1 MKCAR
6 KKNGQIIICPNEEF
20 LWIGDRNLDFR
31 GEAEMPVYEYEA
43 RDKTGQLRR
52 GILVAV
58 DPADATKRLR
68 EQDLIAVKLKEQRP
82 PSPLALFR
90 IPSKPLAVFFRHLYN
105 TYRSGI
111 PLTESLELFAQ
122 TERSPL
128 KSVAAHAA
136 RRVGEGIPLSQALRE
151 TGYDFPLFV
160 LPLLESGERSGRLEQ
175 VFGHLA
181 EHFER
186 EAEFEQDFKRGT
198 IFAKA
203 YMGCSILAMLLVL
216 SIAASFGSDSPAVAT
231 IKNGLKVLAAL
242 IGLWLLWRILSMTK
256 WTAKYTDWV
265 LMHLPIISAPFQK
278 LMAAR
283 FARTMALLYASGL
296 PPDASLELAAQSTG
310 NPFIIS
316 AAERLK
322 LNLQRGE
329 KFSSVVGQM
338 PFMPPLVVQML
349 ATGEKSGNLDESMT
363 KAAEFLESEAK
374 TGFKTLPIVAGF
386 ALYGFMILLLVYLIL
401 QLAGTVASFYQ
412 GIVSQ

>member
-1 MKCAR
+1 
-6 KKNGQIIICPNEEF
+6 
-20 LWIGDRNLDFR
+20 
-31 GEAEMPVYEYEA
+31 MPVYEYEA

-52 GILVAV
+52 GVVVAI

-68 EQDLIAVKLKEQRP
+68 DQELIAVKLKEQKTISTFVPFRVP
-82 PSPLALFR
+82 P
-90 IPSKPLAVFFRHLYN
+90 KPLAVFFRHLYN

-111 PLTESLELFAQ
+111 PLDESLELFAK

-128 KSVAAHAA
+128 KSVAAYTA
-136 RRVGEGIPLSQALRE
+136 RRISEGVPLSQALRE

-160 LPLLESGERSGRLEQ
+160 LPLLETGERSGRLEQ
-175 VFGHLA
+175 ILAHLA

-203 YMGCSILAMLLVL
+203 YMGCAILAMLFILC
-216 SIAASFGSDSPAVAT
+216 IASSLGAGSHIVDTVKS
-231 IKNGLKVLAAL
+231 GLKILAVL
-242 IGLWLLWRILSMTK
+242 IGLWLIWKILSMTK
-256 WTAKYTDWV
+256 WTARYIDLV
-265 LMHLPIISAPFQK
+265 LMHLPIVSIPFQK

-296 PPDASLELAAQSTG
+296 PPDVSLELAAQSTG
-310 NPFIIS
+310 NYFIINAS
-316 AAERLK
+316 EKLK
-322 LNLQRGE
+322 LQLQRGE
-329 KFSSVVGQM
+329 KFTQVISQI
-338 PFMPPLVVQML
+338 PFMPPLVAQML

-374 TGFKTLPIVAGF
+374 TGLKALPIVAGF
-386 ALYGFMILLLVYLIL
+386 ALYGFMILLLVYMIL
-401 QLAGTVASFYQ
+401 QMAGAIASFYQ